1 MSSYQCGTTEKCAP
15 SSRSLCFASPSVVS
29 CAGMPCTSFSVLC
42 RGTQFLTYRHA
53 IPFRS
58 CSATHVSPL
67 LSLQYYAIAS
77 SLASGSSVTKR
88 NTRTRRTSKR
98 TTYPTITTCTNME
111 THSAIHSD
119 TTSKP
124 TTITEHDRR
133 VERNRQRTRV
143 QRHFRLEADHAP
155 TGDQPKAIS
164 SLVSKLRKGRQY
176 QTLHGVTGSGKTF
189 IMANII
195 AALNLPTLIL
205 APNKTLAAQLC
216 SEFSRYF
223 PTNAVEFFVSHFKH
237 YQPEA
242 YLPNSGK
249 YIAKSSSVDKHI
261 DRLRHAATKSLFER
275 SDTIV
280 VASVSSI
287 YGLGLP
293 SDYLLASFPVQVGAS
308 FVNGVE
314 GFTQE
319 LLSLSY
325 ISSTFEKVC
334 VARGLFHANTDTVF
348 ISPPWLPEGTLYKLV
363 FSNTIITHAD
373 CIEFPSGVATSLV
386 PEVVIYPAKHFAT
399 PKDRLEVAISQI
411 EHETKQNVANF
422 VKEGRNLEAS
432 RLQERVAADIDMM
445 RQVGFCT
452 GMENYSMFLSGR
464 SPGDP
469 PETFLDYMPRDGK
482 WLLFID
488 ESHVT
493 VPQLSAMHAGNAA
506 RKSKLIHH
514 GFRLPS
520 SMENR
525 PLSHT
530 EFWAKAA
537 QTIFVSATPGP
548 FELEKSGPTG
558 VVEAVIRPTGVVD
571 PTVKVVRSQG
581 QLEHLTIE
589 LAKVAANGGKA
600 IVTTITKKFAE
611 DVAQCLATKPPVPGV
626 LNRSLRVSYLH
637 SGIDSV
643 GRMQVLEAMRKG
655 SDTISAEQT
664 YFENLV
670 AADPFDGEDA
680 PLEHSSLDVIVGVNL
695 LREGIDLPAV
705 QLVAI
710 LDADSEGFLRGETAL
725 IQTIGR
731 AARNVKGHVIMY
743 ADTVTGAMQRA
754 ITETDRRRKLQT
766 AYNSLYNIRPGEVGC
781 SEGGER
787 NRDRWSVLN
796 RIRKLSL
803 LEGSALPRRSAKTKV
818 LLSPRVANN
827 TNIGDVTLLN
837 IEDVDTLRNRMLDAA
852 ANQDFEM
859 AALLRD
865 RLMNLSG
872 GKF

>member
-1 MSSYQCGTTEKCAP
+1 MRPFSSSPARMRNLPSYPLFFALPSAATWAGLPCAP
-15 SSRSLCFASPSVVS
+15 ASVFGR
-29 CAGMPCTSFSVLC
+29 A
-42 RGTQFLTYRHA
+42 TQFLAYRHA
-53 IPFRS
+53 IPLRS
-58 CSATHVSPL
+58 CTVTHTSPL
-67 LSLQYYAIAS
+67 LSPHRYAIVS
-77 SLASGSSVTKR
+77 SLASGPSVSGRGTRTKR
-88 NTRTRRTSKR
+88 ISKR
-98 TTYPTITTCTNME
+98 TPVSAITTPSSVQTHNPVHCDAPSRPSTIT
-111 THSAIHSD
+111 
-119 TTSKP
+119 KQ
-124 TTITEHDRR
+124 DRR
-133 VERNRQRTRV
+133 VEENRQRTRV
-143 QRHFRLEADHAP
+143 QRRFRLESDHAP

-164 SLVSKLRKGRQY
+164 SLVANLRKGRQY

-189 IMANII
+189 MMANII
-195 AALNLPTLIL
+195 ATLNLPTLIL

-242 YLPNSGK
+242 YIPNSDK

-293 SDYLLASFPVQVGAS
+293 SEYLLASFPVQVEAS
-308 FVNGVE
+308 FDNGIE
-314 GFTQE
+314 GFTQA
-319 LLSLSY
+319 LQSLSY
-325 ISSTFEKVC
+325 LPSAFEKVC
-334 VARGLFHANTDTVF
+334 ATRGLFHATDDTVF
-348 ISPPWLPEGTLYKLV
+348 LSPPWLPEGTLYRLA
-363 FSNTIITHAD
+363 FSDTVVVHAD
-373 CIEFPSGVATSLV
+373 CVEFPSGLTTSLA
-386 PEVVIYPAKHFAT
+386 PEVVIYPAKHFTT
-399 PKDRLEVAISQI
+399 PKDRLEIAISQI
-411 EHETKQNVANF
+411 ELETQQTVANF
-422 VKEGRNLEAS
+422 LKQGQILEAS
-432 RLQERVAADIDMM
+432 RLQERVTADIEMM

-452 GMENYSMFLSGR
+452 GMENYTMFLSCR

-506 RKSKLIHH
+506 RKRKLIHH

-548 FELEKSGPTG
+548 FELEKSGASG

-581 QLEHLTIE
+581 QLEHLTVE
-589 LAKVAANGGKA
+589 LARVAASGGKA
-600 IVTTITKKFAE
+600 IVTTITKRFAE
-611 DVAQCLATKPPVPGV
+611 DVAQCLAAKPPVSGI
-626 LNRSLRVSYLH
+626 LDRSLRVSFLH

-643 GRMQVLEAMRKG
+643 GRMQVLEAMRKDLHNC
-655 SDTISAEQT
+655 SSEPA
-664 YFENLV
+664 YFESLV
-670 AADPFDGEDA
+670 AADPFDGSDE

-731 AARNVKGHVIMY
+731 AARNTKGHVIMY

-766 AYNSLYNIRPGEVGC
+766 AYNKLYNIRPGEVGY
-781 SEGGER
+781 SEEGER
-787 NRDRWSVLN
+787 NREHWSVLN

-803 LEGSALPRRSAKTKV
+803 MEGTNLPQRLSKTQV
-818 LLSPRVANN
+818 LLSSRVAKNQK
-827 TNIGDVTLLN
+827 
-837 IEDVDTLRNRMLDAA
+837 IEETSFPDAESLDELRSRMLDAA
-852 ANQDFEM
+852 ENQDFEM

-865 RLMNLSG
+865 RLMKLSG
-872 GKF
+872 GKV

>member
-1 MSSYQCGTTEKCAP
+1 MP
-15 SSRSLCFASPSVVS
+15 RVSPFIFRR
-29 CAGMPCTSFSVLC
+29 PI
-42 RGTQFLTYRHA
+42 QFLTHSQSA
-53 IPFRS
+53 PFYS
-58 CSATHVSPL
+58 CTATGISPL
-67 LSLQYYAIAS
+67 SPLHRYSTPA
-77 SLASGSSVTKR
+77 SLASRSSVTTSRSRAKR
-88 NTRTRRTSKR
+88 SNKRSPRTS
-98 TTYPTITTCTNME
+98 
-111 THSAIHSD
+111 
-119 TTSKP
+119 TTSTRKIHTNYP
-124 TTITEHDRR
+124 AHPSAPSRSPAAADHDFRLD
-133 VERNRQRTRV
+133 ESRQRARV
-143 QRHFRLEADHAP
+143 HRRFCLESDHAP
-155 TGDQPKAIS
+155 TGDQPAAIAA
-164 SLVSKLRKGRQY
+164 LVANLRKGRQH

-242 YLPNSGK
+242 YLPNSDK

-293 SDYLLASFPVQVGAS
+293 SDYLLASFPVRVGAS
-308 FVNGVE
+308 FVDGID
-314 GFTQE
+314 GFTE
-319 LLSLSY
+319 KLRSLSY
-325 ISSTFEKVC
+325 VASTFEKIC
-334 VARGLFHANTDTVF
+334 ATRGLFHATHDTVF
-348 ISPPWLPEGTLYKLV
+348 ISPPWLPEGSLYKIVFADALV
-363 FSNTIITHAD
+363 THAESV
-373 CIEFPSGVATSLV
+373 EFPAALITSLA
-386 PEVVIYPAKHFAT
+386 PELFIYPAKHFAT
-399 PKDRLEVAISQI
+399 PKDRLESAIAHIERETQQTVADFLQ
-411 EHETKQNVANF
+411 Q
-422 VKEGRNLEAS
+422 GRNLEAS
-432 RLQERVAADIDMM
+432 RLQERVTADIDMM
-445 RQVGFCT
+445 RQVGFCA
-452 GMENYSMFLSGR
+452 GMENYTMFLSGR

-506 RKSKLIHH
+506 RKRKLIRY

-537 QTIFVSATPGP
+537 QTVFVSATPGP
-548 FELEKSGPTG
+548 FELDKSGPSG

-571 PTVKVVRSQG
+571 PTVKVVRSRG

-589 LAKVAANGGKA
+589 LAKVAAKGGKA
-600 IVTTITKKFAE
+600 IVTTITKRFAE
-611 DVAQCLATKPPVPGV
+611 DVAQCLASKPPVPRI
-626 LNRSLRVSYLH
+626 LDRTLRVSYLH

-643 GRMQVLEAMRKG
+643 GRMQVLEAMRKDSETG
-655 SDTISAEQT
+655 HPERS
-664 YFENLV
+664 YFEKLV
-670 AADPFDGEDA
+670 ADDSFQGEDE
-680 PLEHSSLDVIVGVNL
+680 PSEHSSLDVIVGVNL

-731 AARNVKGHVIMY
+731 AARNTKGHVIMY

-754 ITETDRRRKLQT
+754 IAETDRRRKIQT
-766 AYNSLYNIRPGEVGC
+766 AYNSLYNISPGEVGG
-781 SEGGER
+781 SDEAER
-787 NRDRWSVLN
+787 NREQWSVLN

-803 LEGSALPRRSAKTKV
+803 LEGDVLPHKTSKSQVFLSSKTNNSRR
-818 LLSPRVANN
+818 
-827 TNIGDVTLLN
+827 
-837 IEDVDTLRNRMLDAA
+837 IEGTYPTEVEDLDELRGRMLDAA

-865 RLMNLSG
+865 RLLNLNG
-872 GKF
+872 GKV